1 MSTNPEFDALRRQFA
16 TILRNASMSC
26 HSAALVME
34 QYANIIEN
42 GTIPSAHTITQ
53 LSLQMPQTAMSL
65 QIQASA
71 AAGGGNTTTNK
82 KKKSGK
88 DGNDFDVVMFD
99 VTSPT
104 GEEGETKKRKRQS
117 AKEKK
122 PKDPNAPKRP
132 PSAYLLYQ
140 NAVRKEVR
148 ESMPTSTYNEV
159 LSEIAKMWADLPAN
173 EKKSYQDATDLAKG
187 EYEKLKA
194 DYDATHGPNV
204 DANTSGTAAKETTKA
219 ESSKTGATVHTKA
232 STKSAAAPAVPAPA
246 PTAAAST
253 SAPSKPEPKKKK
265 ESLGKAAV
273 PVPAPPPV
281 IESSEDEDSDAS
293 EDGSETDDS
302 DADATASDEEVEQAV
317 RMPPKKKSKKEKTPP
332 PPPPPVS
339 KKDKKEKASSKRK

>member
-232 STKSAAAPAVPAPA
+232 STKSAAPAVPAPA

-253 SAPSKPEPKKKK
+253 SAPSKPEAKKKK
-265 ESLGKAAV
+265 ESLGKAAAPV
-273 PVPAPPPV
+273 PVPPPV

>member
-1 MSTNPEFDALRRQFA
+1 
-16 TILRNASMSC
+16 MSC

-232 STKSAAAPAVPAPA
+232 STKSAAPAVPAPA

-253 SAPSKPEPKKKK
+253 SAPSKPEAKKKK
-265 ESLGKAAV
+265 ESLGKAAAPV
-273 PVPAPPPV
+273 PVPPPV

>member
-232 STKSAAAPAVPAPA
+232 STKSAAPAVPAPA

>member
-219 ESSKTGATVHTKA
+219 ESSKTAATGPTKA
-232 STKSAAAPAVPAPA
+232 STKSAAPAMAAPA